1 MTVQFDV
8 PGIPMGKQRP
18 RHNRY
23 TNATYTPE
31 KTKIRE
37 EEIAIYY
44 RQKYSGYKFPK
55 GSYLVLGV
63 VANMPIPKRTPK
75 AVKEK
80 MRSDIIM
87 PTVKP
92 DGDNI
97 LKLVADALNGIA
109 YDDDK
114 QIVQMT
120 ITKHYSD
127 EPSTFVVIRE
137 FQYWAKLD
145 DK

>member
-1 MTVQFDV
+1 MIVFFDV
-8 PGIPMGKQRP
+8 PGAPMGKQRP

-23 TNATYTPE
+23 TNATYTPA

-37 EEIAIYY
+37 EEIALYY
-44 RQKYSGYKFPK
+44 RKKYGGQKFPK
-55 GSYLVLGV
+55 ESYLELTVRAFV
-63 VANMPIPKRTPK
+63 PIPKSASN

-80 MRSDIIM
+80 MRLFVIR

-92 DGDNI
+92 DCDNI

-114 QIVQMT
+114 QIVKMT
-120 ITKHYSD
+120 VTKGYS
-127 EPSTFVVIRE
+127 EIPRTEIRIE
-137 FQYWAKLD
+137 EYQ
-145 DK
+145 